1 MSCSPGSDVAT
12 NIPKLY
18 KMLEFFG
25 FETGAFSQLT
35 QKYMRENFNPK
46 TPDREGIAYYS
57 YGATVNPRFWSMFRQ
72 SHRIIQRLEG
82 DNDGLVS
89 VQSSKW
95 GTYKGTLKDVS
106 HLDMINWTN
115 RLRWFLW
122 ELTGNKRNFNAI
134 AFYLDIAGQ
143 SSEHMKRTKELSQQY
158 RVPSLE
164 IRLGATLHDK
174 ATQLAQSFVGLS
186 APKRGLVSGESAEYP
201 LPLLAPLLV
210 SICKLLMLCASDTTG
225 AGMRYSLAGPMVMFL
240 VAGEEV
246 SEDRN
251 AAREVVAKVERGI
264 GEEREKVAEQ
274 SVDRER
280 IDLPDS
286 LNLVCVDGQDI
297 LLLLLLF
304 WQFIPFADQ
313 SAQHLLP
320 PGTYG
325 VKFGAQ
331 VLEHNITTT
340 DQVYSGNAMR
350 LVGMLEL
357 AEDNLLSIGAE
368 VDEAGLPVRMPEGTP
383 VVKCNWQQE
392 QKQRLGEGEKRM

>member
-1 MSCSPGSDVAT
+1 MSLRLSARQLCRPNYRPLFSSASSQLAQFSHASVIRQEKAEDPRLKEEVGDLVIEDQYAILRDKYDTPKNPIILAHGLLGFEELNIVPKAVAPGIQYWRGIREALAAKGIEVITATVPPSGSIEARSSFADVMFSWIGPT

-134 AFYLDIAGQ
+134 AFYLDIAD
-143 SSEHMKRTKELSQQY
+143 MLAKE
-158 RVPSLE
+158 
-164 IRLGATLHDK
+164 
-174 ATQLAQSFVGLS
+174 GL
-186 APKRGLVSGESAEYP
+186 
-201 LPLLAPLLV
+201 
-210 SICKLLMLCASDTTG
+210 
-225 AGMRYSLAGPMVMFL
+225 
-240 VAGEEV
+240 
-246 SEDRN
+246 
-251 AAREVVAKVERGI
+251 
-264 GEEREKVAEQ
+264 
-274 SVDRER
+274 
-280 IDLPDS
+280 
-286 LNLVCVDGQDI
+286 
-297 LLLLLLF
+297 
-304 WQFIPFADQ
+304 
-313 SAQHLLP
+313 
-320 PGTYG
+320 
-325 VKFGAQ
+325 
-331 VLEHNITTT
+331 
-340 DQVYSGNAMR
+340 
-350 LVGMLEL
+350 
-357 AEDNLLSIGAE
+357 
-368 VDEAGLPVRMPEGTP
+368 
-383 VVKCNWQQE
+383 
-392 QKQRLGEGEKRM
+392 